1 MPKASPSKAPL
12 PKKPREPK
20 KVKDVAVNTMRV
32 ANYQAKLA
40 VYEEEMAAY
49 KVGQRERKVDKRS
62 AQRRLSAGDAEPAA
76 KRPTPVPSSCLLP
89 RASPLAHTPPNPAPP
104 CAHPRHRRTCPPNQA
119 RRETPEACAA
129 GSAEAAR
136 APPAKPL
143 RRLPQVLREEKE
155 AAAAAQLRRCDGGA
169 PSKEPCCRECGH
181 AVTSM
186 EAPTRGTCDVC
197 FGRLAAGDDI
207 DVCFRCEPESGSAA
221 GGRWRCRDCRAAAA
235 ALAASVAGELPT
247 ASASKRQR
255 ALYAIEM
262 NMAAAP
268 EREAEAEAEAEA
280 GAGAAQAARAAAE
293 EAAAEAARVRAEK
306 LAVKAVT
313 LVLNRES
320 DRAASEAR
328 EAEEAAMSR
337 VRDERF
343 SRLPQ
348 DGVVLL
354 DERFTYDL
362 PLGGYGRVKQ
372 RVKQTR
378 GAAELA
384 AEAEAAMR
392 AALAAEAVGGLPDGV
407 ELFGGPHAEVEYFLA
422 VVLATRAAEYRSECA
437 ARAMRQRDPREA
449 EAARAAYPAA
459 EAEAEAARA
468 LKAGYEAA
476 RLGGRSIRIGTIT
489 NRRWCSITGT
499 RQDGMPG
506 RAPRA
511 AIKVSYPNSWFL
523 ARESDDEMVARDP
536 CWRRN
541 NYRYSDP
548 RCEYALAVVEALR
561 EVDWREEQPLLRDFR
576 HLEDYESAY
585 RAAFVQARAA
595 AEKEAAEVVPLA
607 EAVAPLR
614 ILEEVLAQRSQ
625 RAEAEEREAQ
635 ARYKVLRLPWEV
647 KKPLLVALEA
657 AQAEAA
663 PELREESRVLRVMG
677 SAASSWE
684 ALIRELREAEAA
696 AEAMEAE
703 ATKAEAAVLAPSHAA
718 RRLAAALH
726 AHAPPLPP
734 RTRRLAAQRDASWR
748 RRWREAGASTRTV
761 FLSGRQTSP
770 AGRSRKHGSRRLP
783 RSRSR
788 PVWTACC
795 IRGEGSGAMTTLPTT
810 TRSTSRAIVR
820 MCCSTST
827 PTVGGRQLRSSR
839 LWRGRTAA
847 GGTTGTESS
856 YCTCTCSTTRL
867 MAASFGRLA
876 CASRCTL
883 SGQTAGTAPARR
895 SAMSDRDD

>member
-1 MPKASPSKAPL
+1 
-12 PKKPREPK
+12 
-20 KVKDVAVNTMRV
+20 
-32 ANYQAKLA
+32 
-40 VYEEEMAAY
+40 
-49 KVGQRERKVDKRS
+49 
-62 AQRRLSAGDAEPAA
+62 
-76 KRPTPVPSSCLLP
+76 
-89 RASPLAHTPPNPAPP
+89 
-104 CAHPRHRRTCPPNQA
+104 
-119 RRETPEACAA
+119 
-129 GSAEAAR
+129 
-136 APPAKPL
+136 
-143 RRLPQVLREEKE
+143 
-155 AAAAAQLRRCDGGA
+155 
-169 PSKEPCCRECGH
+169 
-181 AVTSM
+181 
-186 EAPTRGTCDVC
+186 
-197 FGRLAAGDDI
+197 
-207 DVCFRCEPESGSAA
+207 
-221 GGRWRCRDCRAAAA
+221 
-235 ALAASVAGELPT
+235 
-247 ASASKRQR
+247 
-255 ALYAIEM
+255 
-262 NMAAAP
+262 
-268 EREAEAEAEAEA
+268 
-280 GAGAAQAARAAAE
+280 
-293 EAAAEAARVRAEK
+293 
-306 LAVKAVT
+306 
-313 LVLNRES
+313 
-320 DRAASEAR
+320 
-328 EAEEAAMSR
+328 MSR

-378 GAAELA
+378 GAAKLA

-437 ARAMRQRDPREA
+437 CDAIRACGFGDPVEWEA
-449 EAARAAYPAA
+449 KEAARAASLAA

-541 NYRYSDP
+541 NYGYSDP

-703 ATKAEAAVLAPSHAA
+703 ATKAEAAVRAPSHAA

-761 FLSGRQTSP
+761 FLSGRQTPP

-810 TRSTSRAIVR
+810 MRSTSRAIVR
-820 MCCSTST
+820 MCCSIST